1 MSRKKLRV
9 PGRYERPAALR
20 GPLGDKMTEAGIRDG
35 YAAAVRARGMV
46 RAARAAGEL
55 PDVDDQAPAYST
67 YDPTPVH
74 VDGGTHDEFLE
85 QRRQQVATVES
96 ATRYTVPPPKDGKG
110 EAFIPFRRA
119 STVESDTSTLERVDV
134 VEASSGG
141 VRKGDKPSLVTVD
154 IIRSGWNK
162 SGSRYYPA
170 EVLERDIPVI
180 YPAGCHMYIDH
191 PSHTE
196 AEDRPERSLTGL
208 AAVFDTTPYAV
219 REGDQTV
226 MRVTARVYS
235 RWREFLTEAAGDI
248 GVSING
254 SGDGS
259 ITDREGRTGLVLERL
274 THGQS
279 VDFVTKPGAGGRI
292 VALLESARPFESDE
306 FRAVLDRL
314 STRESASLGAWVES
328 RIHLGFT
335 QLADELYGDGR
346 LTRPERIAASSAIGD
361 ALGVFVKAIETN
373 APELY
378 KRDRW
383 SEPPVVEDATVRE
396 ASVDSQRAQIDH
408 AIQSEYGGRD
418 RFAWVRDFDPDA
430 GVVWFTAGDHDRP
443 SRVWQQAYSAS
454 PAGHVALL
462 GSRVEVRER
471 TVYEPVT
478 PVVDTT
484 EAGAFRPADADRER
498 AAALLE
504 HAATFHT
511 QTPDGGKPSGST
523 ADEAKNA
530 KETAMTDTT
539 VKDAAAREADEA
551 IRTRES
557 LELAQYRQFGKANDV
572 LNSKLAESALPAV
585 AQNRV
590 RAGFPATALPL
601 QESDRTLDANR
612 FTTVVEAAIKA
623 ETDYVASILESAGV
637 GKVTGNGAAQG
648 AGAGMPNGFAPQQ
661 QTTVAGAGGVLFAGT
676 TLAHTAGGAH
686 IPVTEADAAVAK
698 ELRESLITEYTRRGA
713 TREAAELAVDAHV

>member
-9 PGRYERPAALR
+9 PGRYERPAEQR
-20 GPLGDKMTEAGIRDG
+20 GPLGNSPEARYTEVGIRDS
-35 YAAAVRARGMV
+35 YAAAARAKDLVRR
-46 RAARAAGEL
+46 ARAAGEL
-55 PDVDDQAPAYST
+55 PDVDQAPAYRT

-74 VDGGTHDEFLE
+74 VDGGTHAEFLE
-85 QRRQQVATVES
+85 HHRRLQVA
-96 ATRYTVPPPKDGKG
+96 
-110 EAFIPFRRA
+110 
-119 STVESDTSTLERVDV
+119 TVESDTSTLERVDV
-134 VEASSGG
+134 VEASAGG
-141 VRKGDKPSLVTVD
+141 VRKGNKPSLVTVD
-154 IIRSGWNK
+154 IIRSGWNR

-170 EVLERDIPVI
+170 EVLERDIPTV
-180 YPAGCHMYIDH
+180 YPAGTHMYIDH

-208 AAVFDTTPYAV
+208 AAVFDSTPYAV
-219 REGDQTV
+219 REGDQVV

-254 SGDGS
+254 NGDGS

-292 VALLESARPFESDE
+292 VALLESARPFESDQ
-306 FRAVLDRL
+306 FRTVLDRL

-346 LTRPERIAASSAIGD
+346 LTRPERIAASKAIGD
-361 ALGVFVKAIETN
+361 ALGVFVKAVEQH

-378 KRDRW
+378 TRDRW
-383 SEPPVVEDATVRE
+383 SEPPAAVGDATVRE
-396 ASVDSQRAQIDH
+396 ASVDTQRARIDH
-408 AIQSEYGGRD
+408 AIQAAYGGRD

-443 SRVWQQAYSAS
+443 SRAWQQAYTTTGDA
-454 PAGHVALL
+454 VALA
-462 GSRVEVRER
+462 GDRVEVRER

-478 PVVDTT
+478 PAPIT
-484 EAGAFRPADADRER
+484 EAATDRPAGTPELAEPVATG
-498 AAALLE
+498 AAPS
-504 HAATFHT
+504 TTT
-511 QTPDGGKPSGST
+511 QTPAGGITPAGST

-551 IRTRES
+551 VRTRES
-557 LELAQYRQFGKANDV
+557 LELAQYRQADKARSLLDT
-572 LNSKLAESALPAV
+572 KLAESSLPAL
-585 AQNRV
+585 AQNRI
-590 RAGFPATALPL
+590 RAEFPATALPL
-601 QESDRTLDANR
+601 QESDRALDVTR
-612 FTTVVEAAIKA
+612 FTTTVEAAIKA
-623 ETDYVASILESAGV
+623 ETDYVAAILESAGV
-637 GKVTGNGAAQG
+637 GKVAGNGAAPG
-648 AGAGMPNGFAPQQ
+648 AGSGAPAGYG
-661 QTTVAGAGGVLFAGT
+661 QTAQTATPGGVLFGGQLGT
-676 TLAHTAGGAH
+676 PLSVG
-686 IPVTEADAAVAK
+686 IPAALSEADQAQTAT
-698 ELRESLITEYTRRGA
+698 LRESLIKTYERRGM
-713 TREAAELAVDAHV
+713 TREAAEQAVDAY